1 LLRICAAASF
11 SSNNKEKNMLK
22 RYTLVAAA
30 AGALLFGSIAHAQYK
45 DEYTVSTVLP
55 SAFPWG
61 QAADKWVE
69 LVNERSEGRINM
81 KIYSNSQLVSGDQTK
96 EFSAMRSGLIDM
108 AVGSTINWSPQV
120 PELNL
125 FSLPFLMPD
134 YPAIDAITQGEV
146 GEAVFAAIQ
155 KRGVTPL
162 AWGENGFRELS
173 NSKRAI
179 SKPADVEGLKI
190 RVVGSPLFQDTFNAL
205 GANPTQMS
213 WADAKP
219 ALTTGAV
226 DGQENPLSVF
236 DVARIDQVGQEHLT
250 LWHYMADPLV
260 FAVNNRV
267 WATFS
272 ADDQALLK
280 QAAIDAGQWEIEKSR
295 SELGATLAAIKERG
309 VTVTELTPTQRD
321 AFINATRS
329 VYQEWSPR
337 IGEDLVKKAQ
347 KAVADRQQ

>member
-1 LLRICAAASF
+1 
-11 SSNNKEKNMLK
+11 
-22 RYTLVAAA
+22 
-30 AGALLFGSIAHAQYK
+30 
-45 DEYTVSTVLP
+45 
-55 SAFPWG
+55 
-61 QAADKWVE
+61 
-69 LVNERSEGRINM
+69 VNERSEGRINM

-179 SKPADVEGLKI
+179 SEPADVEGLKI

-236 DVARIDQVGQEHLT
+236 DVARIDQVGQAHLT

-295 SELGATLAAIKERG
+295 SELDATLAAIKERG
-309 VTVTELTPTQRD
+309 VTVTELTPAQRD
-321 AFINATRS
+321 AFISATQS
-329 VYQEWSPR
+329 VYKEWAPR
-337 IGEDLVKKAQ
+337 IGEDLVKQAQ
-347 KAVADRQQ
+347 QAVADRQQ

>member
-1 LLRICAAASF
+1 
-11 SSNNKEKNMLK
+11 MLK
-22 RYTLVAAA
+22 RRTLIAAA
-30 AGALLFGSIAHAQYK
+30 TLGMLLGPFARADYK
-45 DEYTVSTVLP
+45 SEYTVSTVLP
-55 SAFPWG
+55 AAFPWG
-61 QAADKWVE
+61 QAAEKWVE
-69 LVNERSEGRINM
+69 LVTERSQGRINM

-134 YPAIDAITQGEV
+134 EQAIDAITQGEA
-146 GEAVFAAIQ
+146 GEAVFKAIE

-173 NSKRAI
+173 NSKHAI
-179 SKPADVEGLKI
+179 VAPDDLKGLKI
-190 RVVGSPLFQDTFNAL
+190 RVVGSPLFQDTFSAL

-236 DVARIDQVGQEHLT
+236 DVARIDQVGQLFLT
-250 LWHYMADPLV
+250 QWHYMADPLV
-260 FAVNNRV
+260 FAVSNRV
-267 WATFS
+267 WKTFS
-272 ADDQALLK
+272 VEDQALLK
-280 QAAIDAGQWEIEKSR
+280 QAAIDAGQWEIKKSR
-295 SELGATLAAIKERG
+295 AELADTLAVIKERG
-309 VTVTELTPTQRD
+309 VNVTDLTPEQHAAFVQATQ
-321 AFINATRS
+321 S
-329 VYQEWSPR
+329 VYDTWTPR
-337 IGEDLVKKAQ
+337 IGADLVKQAQ
-347 KAVADRQQ
+347 AAVANRAQ

>member
-1 LLRICAAASF
+1 MF
-11 SSNNKEKNMLK
+11 K
-22 RYTLVAAA
+22 RNTFFMAAA
-30 AGALLFGSIAHAQYK
+30 AVCLLLAPLTQTLADYK
-45 DEYTVSTVLP
+45 SEYTVSTVLP

-69 LVNERSEGRINM
+69 LVKERSEGRINL

-134 YPAIDAITQGEV
+134 YQAIDAITQGEA
-146 GEAVFAAIQ
+146 GKAIFAAIE

-173 NSKRAI
+173 NSKRQI
-179 SKPADVEGLKI
+179 SQPADLQGLKI
-190 RVVGSPLFQDTFNAL
+190 RVVGSPLFQDTFSAL

-213 WADAKP
+213 WTDAKP

-236 DVARIDQVGQEHLT
+236 DVARIDQVGQAHLT
-250 LWHYMADPLV
+250 QWHYMADPLV
-260 FAVNNRV
+260 FAVSTRV
-267 WATFS
+267 WQTFS
-272 ADDQALLK
+272 PEDQELLK
-280 QAAIDAGQWEIEKSR
+280 QAAVDAGQWEIEKSR
-295 SELGATLAAIKERG
+295 AELADTLAKIKERG
-309 VTVTELTPTQRD
+309 VEVTDLTTEQHD
-321 AFINATRS
+321 AFVAATQS
-329 VYQEWSPR
+329 VYDKWVPK
-337 IGEDLVKKAQ
+337 IGADLVKQAQ
-347 KAVADRQQ
+347 DAVANRQ

>member
-1 LLRICAAASF
+1 
-11 SSNNKEKNMLK
+11 MLK
-22 RYTLVAAA
+22 RCTLIAA

-179 SKPADVEGLKI
+179 SEPADLEGLKI

-250 LWHYMADPLV
+250 LWHYMADPLI
-260 FAVNNRV
+260 FAVSNRV

-272 ADDQALLK
+272 AADQALLK

-295 SELGATLAAIKERG
+295 SELAATLTAIKERG
-309 VTVTELTPTQRD
+309 VTVTELTPVQRD
-321 AFINATRS
+321 AFINATQS
-329 VYQEWSPR
+329 VYQEWSSR

-347 KAVADRQQ
+347 QAVVDRQK